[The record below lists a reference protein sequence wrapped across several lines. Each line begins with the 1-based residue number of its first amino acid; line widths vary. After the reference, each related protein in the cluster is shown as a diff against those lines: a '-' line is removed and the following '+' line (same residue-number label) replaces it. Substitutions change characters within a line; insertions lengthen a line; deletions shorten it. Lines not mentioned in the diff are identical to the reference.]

1 MQNISKNKLLLL
13 LLAFANLLF
22 AAGKTFCFEAVRG
35 EEKVY
40 LLGSIHMATKELYPL
55 PKVIEKAFASTKVL
69 VVEADVTNVDQAAMQ
84 KVVQEKGIFTGEQD
98 LTKILSAAE
107 LKELKSYAAGVG
119 VPVEMISKMKP
130 WLAVLTLSALKA
142 QKEGLK
148 PEFGIDIHFLNQAKD
163 KKTIREL
170 EGIIPQIDLLSGF
183 SDEEQK
189 DFLTYTIKSE
199 KRNKDALKNII
210 KFWKDGNIA
219 ALEKLLL
226 SEFKDVPV
234 IEKKFLF
241 DRNVQMIDRILYFVK
256 SDKELF
262 VIAGA
267 AHLVGDKGIIKL
279 LEQKGFTVKQLEK

>member
-1 MQNISKNKLLLL
+1 
-13 LLAFANLLF
+13 
-22 AAGKTFCFEAVRG
+22 
-35 EEKVY
+35 
-40 LLGSIHMATKELYPL
+40 MATKELYPL

-210 KFWKDGNIA
+210 KFWKEGNIA

>member
-1 MQNISKNKLLLL
+1 MINLSTNKILLLL
-13 LLAFANLLF
+13 LSLTNLMF

-35 EEKVY
+35 DEKVY

-55 PKVIEKAFASTKVL
+55 PKVIEKAYAATKVL
-69 VVEADVTNVDQAAMQ
+69 VVEADITNVDQAAMQ
-84 KVVQEKGIFTGEQD
+84 RAVQEKGIFTGDED
-98 LTKILSAAE
+98 LTKLLNAAE
-107 LKELKSYAAGVG
+107 LKELKSLAESVG
-119 VPVEMISKMKP
+119 LPLPMISKMKP

-148 PEFGIDIHFLNQAKD
+148 PELGIDYHFLQQAKD
-163 KKTIREL
+163 NKIIREL
-170 EGIIPQIDLLSGF
+170 EGVIAQINLLSGF

-189 DFLTYTIKSE
+189 DFLNYTLKSE
-199 KRNKDALKNII
+199 KRNKNALKQII
-210 KFWKDGNIA
+210 KFWKNGDTA

-241 DRNVQMIDRILYFVK
+241 NRNEEMRDKILYFVK

-267 AHLVGDKGIIKL
+267 AHLVGEKGIIKL
-279 LEQKGFTVKQLEK
+279 LEQKGFTVKQLMN